1 MTGRW
6 RIGLVVTALFAIF
19 AVGAVAQ
26 EPRERPERDRS
37 QMEQRIR
44 AQMARMI
51 KERLELTDEQFE
63 SLGEVTRG
71 FEQRRRALFREEQ
84 ATRRRAEALVLE
96 GAQDEEAARVLLER
110 VAELRRNELALFEE
124 EQAALL
130 EILPAHKVLQLQSL
144 REEMGRRI
152 RSLRRGDGRR
162 RSGGDRGMVP
172 GARPGNVDGVPGVP
186 LFGIPVG

>member
-1 MTGRW
+1 MMRRW
-6 RIGLVVTALFAIF
+6 KIWLVLVGLVAGFAS
-19 AVGAVAQ
+19 GAAAQ
-26 EPRERPERDRS
+26 EPRQRPARDRS

-51 KERLELTDEQFE
+51 KERLDLTDEQFA
-63 SLGEVTRG
+63 SLSEVTRG
-71 FEQRRRALFREEQ
+71 FEQRRRQLFRADQ
-84 ATRRRAEALVLE
+84 ATRRRAEAIVLE
-96 GAQDEEAARVLLER
+96 GGQDEDAARELLER
-110 VAELRRNELALFEE
+110 VAELRRDELALFEE

-130 EILPAHKVLQLQSL
+130 EILPAHKVLQLQAL

-162 RSGGDRGMVP
+162 RSGDGRP
-172 GARPGNVDGVPGVP
+172 GRDVRPGNVDGPVGVP